1 MIIKL
6 KLINFTK
13 FHYYLDE
20 LKNTRCYFKSFS
32 NTVHDSLKN
41 IITFIFKATKNRT

>member
-13 FHYYLDE
+13 FHYYLE